1 MIANHTRAWWQ
12 NFSAAGVLV
21 CMASCSSPP
30 KEIEDEGAIQ
40 GELAMYVATFDDGT
54 TETNYAL
61 RVADGNER
69 RLLFHTAPDIAP
81 GSRLAVWGDA
91 AGDALE
97 VSKFRVVADLE
108 TSLPLIGVPPA
119 TPRKMCV

>member
-40 GELAMYVATFDDGT
+40 GDFAMYVATFDDGT

-61 RVADGNER
+61 RGAAGEER
-69 RLLFHTAPDIAP
+69 CLLFRTAPDITP
-81 GSRLAVWGDA
+81 GARLAVWGVE
-91 AGDALE
+91 AGDAIE
-97 VSKFRVVADLE
+97 VSSFRVVAD
-108 TSLPLIGVPPA
+108 TPQALPLIGVPA
-119 TPRKMCV
+119 